1 MISLS
6 SDVIVEL
13 AISVNDVIDTTMQTV
28 AYVSG
33 NVNTTTITIV
43 GSIAV
48 KKWDKVTV
56 EMKTSHGSVVEVREE
71 STWSTVFLGELKFGF
86 IQILRNALG
95 ALIGSQ

>member
-28 AYVSG
+28 TYVIG

-56 EMKTSHGSVVEVREE
+56 EMKTSHGSVVEVKEE
-71 STWSTVFLGELKFGF
+71 STWSTVFLGELKFH
-86 IQILRNALG
+86 QILLYK
-95 ALIGSQ
+95 SVT